1 MIGSTALLEGVDIDA
16 QVASMLGLMH
26 EAFPLCRS
34 ITGDGVRDTLAIVA
48 RSIPIV
54 VHEVPSGSAALD
66 WVVPREWR
74 VREAWIQDPAG
85 NKVVDFSVH
94 SLHLMSYS
102 VGVRGTFTLEELR
115 PHLFSRPDLPD
126 AIPYRTSYY
135 SEAWGFCLRHRDLER
150 LEEGNYEVLI
160 DAELVDGSLTYGELV
175 VPGTTDREVL
185 LTTHICHPSMANDN
199 LSGIAMLASLGALL
213 QRTPRHHTYRLLF
226 IPGTI
231 GSLTWLERNPD
242 VVSRI
247 DHGVVLTGVGD
258 GGGPSWKRP
267 RRPDTVVDR
276 AFTHVLS
283 AAGRSDATIL
293 EYYPYGYDER
303 QFCSPGFDLPVGR
316 FGRSVHG
323 EYPEYHS
330 SADDLDFVSAASMS
344 DSLTIL
350 AQALDVLDANCVLQ
364 SLAPFGE
371 PQLGRRGLYASV
383 GGAIDQRSV
392 EMALLWVMGYADGT
406 YSLLDIAIRSG
417 LPFAVI
423 AEAAHRLA
431 NAELLDL
438 AGRGAPHR
446 LTPPKERP

>member
-1 MIGSTALLEGVDIDA
+1 MIGNNALLDGVDIDA
-16 QVASMLGLMH
+16 QVASMLGLMR

-48 RSIPIV
+48 RSIPIA
-54 VHEVPSGSAALD
+54 VHEVPSGSVALD

-74 VREAWIQDPAG
+74 VREAWIKDPSG
-85 NKVVDFSVH
+85 RKIVDFSDH
-94 SLHLMSYS
+94 TLHLMSYS

-135 SEAWGFCLRHRDLER
+135 NEAWGFCLRHRDLER
-150 LEEGNYEVLI
+150 LEDGDYEVVI
-160 DAELVDGSLTYGELV
+160 DAELVDGALTYGELV
-175 VPGTTDREVL
+175 IPGSTDREIL
-185 LTTHICHPSMANDN
+185 LTTHVCHPSMANDN
-199 LSGIAMLASLGALL
+199 LSGIAILTALGGLL
-213 QRTPRHHTYRLLF
+213 HRTRRHHTYRLLF

-231 GSLTWLERNPD
+231 GSLAWLERNRN

-258 GGGPSWKRP
+258 RGGPSWKRP
-267 RRPDTVVDR
+267 RRPDSDVDR
-276 AFTHVLS
+276 AFTHVLTAS
-283 AAGRSDATIL
+283 GRTDAKL
-293 EYYPYGYDER
+293 LDYYPYGYDER

-330 SADDLDFVSAASMS
+330 SADDLEFVSEASMR

-350 AQALDVLDANCVLQ
+350 AQALDVLDADCVPK

-392 EMALLWVMGYADGT
+392 EMALLWVMGYADGSN
-406 YSLLDIAIRSG
+406 SLLDIAIRSR

-423 AEAAHRLA
+423 SEAALRLA
-431 NAELLDL
+431 NAQLLDIT
-438 AGRGAPHR
+438 GRSQP
-446 LTPPKERP
+446 TSRPLKDQP